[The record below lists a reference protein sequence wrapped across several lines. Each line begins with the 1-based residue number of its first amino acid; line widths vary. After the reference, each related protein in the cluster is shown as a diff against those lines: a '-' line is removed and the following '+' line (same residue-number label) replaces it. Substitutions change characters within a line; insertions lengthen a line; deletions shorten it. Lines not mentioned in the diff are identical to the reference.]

1 MALRYVDIMNSNR
14 VVNRIQFIL
23 EGKDRFLLISVVI
36 RTLTVLH
43 LHMVFDQVSVL
54 EYNPWVI
61 IGVIQSNKIHGQKYM
76 DQNIILLSTYI
87 HGLIQMCYVV
97 HGYQYMLDLHTILG
111 YVKRIVFNI
120 QWVLVLCSR
129 IKWCVP
135 QVYHSNTIYI
145 HMIIYMVQV

>member
-61 IGVIQSNKIHGQKYM
+61 IGVIQSNKIHG
-76 DQNIILLSTYI
+76 
-87 HGLIQMCYVV
+87 
-97 HGYQYMLDLHTILG
+97 
-111 YVKRIVFNI
+111 
-120 QWVLVLCSR
+120 
-129 IKWCVP
+129 
-135 QVYHSNTIYI
+135 
-145 HMIIYMVQV
+145 